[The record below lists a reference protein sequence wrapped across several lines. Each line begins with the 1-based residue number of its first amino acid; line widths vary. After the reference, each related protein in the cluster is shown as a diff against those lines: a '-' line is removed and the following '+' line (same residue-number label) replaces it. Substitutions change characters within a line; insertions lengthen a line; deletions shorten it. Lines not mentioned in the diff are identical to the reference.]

1 MDNNVI
7 SYYLFEHL
15 PFTLALIA
23 HFLGDF
29 HFQSQQ
35 LANQKKLNFKALL
48 THLLWVGLPLLM
60 IVIIFPFRIN
70 SFFFKVWLAHFAI
83 DFIKYFLTKKGFLK
97 PLWEKYVFLID
108 QILHL
113 AAIFLIYDQYA
124 YTAAVLDAPKAE
136 YPAFPIFN
144 ILLLLVLI
152 TKPVN
157 IVFKLFFSKY
167 QPKVGEE
174 APKTKAGAGA
184 LIGQLERLTMAI
196 FLIWGQF
203 AAIGLVFTAKSIAR
217 FDRISKD
224 QGFAEYYLIGSLFSI
239 ISVLLLYALL
249 ILY

>member
-48 THLLWVGLPLLM
+48 THLFWVGLPLLM
-60 IVIIFPFRIN
+60 IVIIFPFQIN

-83 DFIKYFLTKKGFLK
+83 DFIKYFLTNKGFIK
-97 PLWEKYVFLID
+97 SLWEKYVFLID

-113 AAIFLIYDQYA
+113 VAIFLIYGQYA

-167 QPKVGEE
+167 QPKEGEE
-174 APKTKAGAGA
+174 PKTKAGAGA

-224 QGFAEYYLIGSLFSI
+224 QEFAEYYLIGSLFSI

-249 ILY
+249 VL